1 MFATVCVCV
10 CPSIQGTV
18 LLSPL
23 VELNDTSNSCME
35 FEADLF
41 VLYSTGTG
49 VKPGFQGTVYVAST
63 MQNAVVQEVKG
74 KKVIVD
80 TLYNLPI

>member
-1 MFATVCVCV
+1 M
-10 CPSIQGTV
+10 